1 MNVEFNKEKIKE
13 LMEELKDR
21 RPVFNSEDDFKFSLA
36 WLIKEKHKD
45 KVEIRLE
52 KKMNN
57 NRDASSSGVGDEK
70 NKNQRIDIFIIV
82 KNENNV
88 EKIGIELKYFTADLE
103 WHDDKNDEG
112 IILKKQSAYNHKCYD
127 AWYDVWR
134 LEDFIRSGNIN
145 KGFAIWLTNIE
156 SLTEDWNKVK
166 KKFEKDPNK
175 KPNHF
180 DFFISDKR
188 KIPDDDY
195 RPNPKNGCVKLKWA
209 DPNKKGIEDRKKP
222 IIIKG
227 SYEISWNEY
236 KDLSNEQKN
245 INEKSSN
252 KKNSNKEFKYAIL
265 EAQ

>member
-1 MNVEFNKEKIKE
+1 MNVEFSKEKMEE

-36 WLIKEKHKD
+36 CLIKENHENNVD
-45 KVEIRLE
+45 IWLE

-57 NRDASSSGVGDEK
+57 KDAYSSAECDK
-70 NKNQRIDIFIIV
+70 NNKNQRIDIFIIV
-82 KNENNV
+82 KNDKK
-88 EKIGIELKYFTADLE
+88 KIGIELKYFTANLI
-103 WHDDKNDEG
+103 WHDNKNDED
-112 IILKKQSAYNHKCYD
+112 IILNKQLAYNHKCYD
-127 AWYDVWR
+127 AWYDVKR

-166 KKFEKDPNK
+166 IKFEKDPNK

-180 DFFISDKR
+180 DFFISNNR
-188 KIPDDDY
+188 EIPDDDY

-245 INEKSSN
+245 INERSSN
-252 KKNSNKEFKYAIL
+252 KKYSNKEFKYAIL
-265 EAQ
+265 EVQ